1 MNTITWEKRV
11 VSMLLAVLMV
21 FSVLPVQVFAA
32 ADSPIDTSYSRA
44 MEDME
49 EEYGYRQYDLGATYT
64 KDATTFLLWAP
75 SAYDVKVTVYQ
86 AASSAAGNDFKLG
99 TFSLEKRLIGGV
111 WDGTWTLTLI
121 GDWKDLYYTYTVT
134 TAKSTRDIPDPYSYE
149 LGPDGT
155 RTRIAD
161 ISAMTPDGW
170 AFDSRVRFNADNAA
184 VYRLNITDFTAGI
197 FSDNP
202 GKIPSLTESGT
213 TVDGS
218 YFSSPST
225 GIDYL
230 KQLGVTAVELDGFCS
245 PYSVLTPNTQAAT
258 GTNDISGVCHSNVIT
273 EARALVRALHKAGI
287 SVILRLPSAFNEL
300 DNGALEGAVPNY
312 YCRLSVKGER
322 YDGSGYGYEFGT
334 ERLMYRH
341 YMITAL
347 RNWVEN
353 FHIDGFSFEQSA
365 LMDAEAF
372 QTFIDSVDS
381 DVAFFADGTCAAE
394 NRHPTLTCEGNKF
407 KRATKENTPSSVI
420 FAPVSETSLYSE
432 IAADLGVSA
441 DVRNETA
448 VKRTKL
454 AAGLL
459 AASKG
464 VFFINAGD
472 EMGNAGTKIKWENLN
487 TYYDL
492 VSYYRGLIA
501 LRKAFPAFA
510 QHGLS
515 FTRDNV
521 LSASGADSAVISG
534 TSAAEWNT
542 AAVLYNAGASRTD
555 IAVSGANAWNVVV
568 SDGFA
573 GVDSFD
579 TVTGSKVSLA
589 GNSLRVLV
597 DSESF
602 SSLGIDSGLATLEV
616 QSIDCD
622 TDQLLA
628 PSLFLLG
635 KAGTNYTLNPLPH
648 NGYMPWKNSTTG
660 GVYSKT
666 ENWPIK
672 FHYRKA
678 FDGLEDGETYYAPVS
693 FSIKNVENIDSVTAN
708 GTVLTPNAGGKYL
721 LKNAGAQT
729 VTVTDKDGN
738 SATVNVTVVVCEH
751 SGGFDGNGICNDCH
765 QRFEAK
771 VEANGTV
778 EYFRT
783 LADASAAV
791 VGSSGK
797 LTLLCDVTLD
807 DTLYIYNCTA
817 DINLNGKTVSGT
829 GAVMIG
835 ALKDGTTAN
844 ADPVLSSNGTVN
856 VPITIASGSVTVADS
871 ATFSKDITVRGK
883 LAVDG
888 AAKFDGTVILQSGG
902 SLTLKNGTY
911 KRITSDAA
919 VPYRS
924 MLAPGYLFATE
935 SGTYLDSNITVT
947 ETAET
952 LTVLECPHPNDKIG
966 DDGKCKL
973 CSAQMAV
980 KADDRF
986 FASYESA
993 VKYANTRSS
1002 CTITLLDD
1010 VIAPDDFDGDAC
1022 ITGNVTLDLN
1032 GKSINCII
1040 VGRLT
1045 LDENY
1050 NPIRLVPGTLTVKGI
1065 SGSKAEEID
1074 VLGSTLT
1081 VSGGDIGSVYLSED
1095 GASITVTGGTIEILE
1110 ADDETASVTVS
1121 GGFVESLSTSGK
1133 ASITG
1138 GTVDTVNISG
1148 TLSVS
1153 GGTGHGGENNFS
1165 GWYISDGSVTV
1176 TDGEFGKV
1184 RFLFTN
1190 NGKLTLNG
1198 GTFAGISTD
1207 KTGSSEYR
1215 SVFLSELLGKDR
1227 AFYDKDGKVVNVSDK
1242 KTLENV
1248 SVKAHEH
1255 MFRRS
1260 KCSICGYTCDHSGD
1274 DHSKPASYFRVATC
1288 SVCSSQYGSV
1298 LSDTTPPTLTI
1309 SGSVGQKALT
1319 DPVTFDKTFSKGF
1332 SVTAE
1337 ASDDSYTQEGFDHD
1351 RHYTDIH
1358 YYISSKALTVQEVE
1372 ALSFSGITATRW
1384 FGIGGDRY
1392 TLDSLPDGQYVV
1404 YFCAVD
1410 HSGNKTYAVS
1420 EGFVLDQNFP
1430 TVMIDAPF
1438 IRTLSGE
1445 EELSFCGVKEI
1456 VFEVLDDNL
1465 SQVTVTDP
1473 SALTVNESGIYTLK
1487 NNGTTQVLTATDA
1500 TGNTTRIT
1508 FRFYDKHD
1516 FDPTTDQCTRCGEK
1530 ALAKITSDAPTL
1542 WYTDAASLARDVNNT
1557 TYAGATLTLVQDVS
1571 SSTFVF
1577 SGALTVDLSGKTLTA
1592 DVISVDDGTDVT
1604 ILSSGGEGTL
1614 AANVTLNNDG
1624 DFLTMGEGLGDV
1636 TGVTVYAGHLTVK
1649 SGRYGNLTSMND
1661 SDEDTRIHLCGG
1673 SYTLLSACGSARALL
1688 GKGFRFDGI
1697 SYADAA
1703 DSTMHNVTVVSC
1715 DHVDMSESHICSDC
1729 GYTAVAGVTT
1739 VDAARVFDT
1748 IDDAI
1753 LYAEANDG
1761 CTIRL
1766 YRDAM
1771 IGDSSALSDKEGCAH
1786 LTKGNY
1792 TIDLA
1797 GKTLFL
1803 DGESSFF
1810 SGIRVEE
1817 NCRLTV
1823 SDSVGGGKIKS
1834 RLGTEVLTVASGGT
1848 LIVTGGDFTEL
1859 CMLEATDRGKLTL
1872 SGGKF
1877 NRIRSIKYYFGDAA
1891 ALMSFLDDGYAFMI
1905 GSRYANDG
1913 DVKISQ
1919 NPSCQWIADVTVVPV
1934 PLTVE
1939 TEPTDITFYKTTPD
1953 GERPTL
1959 QTTVFFVGSLSSGN
1973 LTFTLEKADGTAVE
1987 KKDIAPSAGGQKV
2000 EFSVSDAGEYRIKI
2014 EFNGY
2019 VCYTKTVTVT
2029 VSECTHPGITG
2040 ENKCTQCR
2048 CDIAATVTRGTVTT
2062 GYADIADAL
2071 AAAQTQNGCTLK
2083 LLADVDKTL
2092 LVRSGSF
2099 TIDAV
2104 GRTFGGNFNV
2114 QKGVVLT
2121 VEAAGT
2127 VFGGKIVCA
2136 KGAQL
2141 TVNGGTVKSA
2151 VNAVGTANFTDTT
2164 FESTVSGHSEM
2175 TLTKCVLKGNLSAS
2189 GIVRVETCTLSADA
2203 TALKDGE
2210 LHLSG
2215 GSYCSITANTDSKLF
2230 IYSGSYTGT
2239 VKAVAGSNVTVYNGG
2254 IYDLLAESGS
2264 KLTIE
2269 NGLFTTMLIQANAD
2283 ATLTGGYFSNI
2294 TVVGKRLMDCLG
2306 EGCAFVEDSTGTV
2319 IDGRVGIAGGVHIIS
2334 DHTHECVWKTS
2345 THEKLCGCGFV
2356 EETDLDAPVFHG
2368 IADGDIYGDTTF
2380 TVSDDND
2387 FTVTLDGKPFE
2398 PTLGKY
2404 RLIADNQPH
2413 TLVAADIAGNVRTL
2427 TVTAWK
2433 LYRVTLP
2440 SGTGYTVIG
2449 EATAGHGT
2457 DYTFEVKISE
2467 GYSKTE
2473 NYKVLVNGILKNSD
2487 NGCYTVRADGD
2498 ITVEVL
2504 GVADIT
2510 APDAEIEINENRF
2523 NSFMNSVTFGLF
2535 FKRTLNVTVTASDK
2549 GSGLQTAEYLLS
2561 ETAFADAD
2569 SVIGSW
2575 TALTVKDGKASFTI
2589 EPDKKAFVYVRVT
2602 DQSGNMRIINSDG
2615 VVVYTDS
2622 GKITESVTVTLGN
2635 SAEFEAAAG
2644 YNTARGLFV
2653 GTTPVLP
2660 AQYTV
2665 SGQKIRLSAALIDSL
2680 GAGDFTV
2687 RVLFNPLG
2695 EEYVE
2700 RTGNEAPAEVT
2711 VKLVIEKKTAAID
2724 AEGVTVSYNGS
2735 PLGSLTYTTDSDGAV
2750 TAEYKPTGADDS
2762 AYTTEAP
2769 KNAGSYTVRFTTAET
2784 AIYYAASTTVTCE
2797 ILPKEVRIV
2806 GTKVQTSRTYDGTT
2820 DAAITN
2826 VGTLSENFDGKN
2838 LTIVQGMA
2846 AYADKNV
2853 GTDKTVS
2860 FSGFALAGSAA
2871 GNYTLVAQPT
2881 AVKADIT
2888 PREVTINGTTVETT
2902 RAYDGTAD
2910 AVITNIGTLS
2920 ENFDGE
2926 NLTIVKGTAFYNSK
2940 HIGIN
2945 KTVSFADFALAGS
2958 AAGNYTLV
2966 AQPTAVKADITPRGI
2981 TINGVT
2987 VEAAKTYDGTSDAVI
3002 TNAGTPSENFDGENL
3017 TIGKGTA
3024 TYADKNVGTDKTVYL
3039 SGFAL
3044 TGSAAGNYMMID
3056 QPTAVKADITPKE
3069 VTINGTAAEATKIYD
3084 GTIDAVITNIGTL
3097 SENFDGKNLT
3107 IVEGTAAYADKNV
3120 GTGKT
3125 VSFSGFALEGSAAGN
3140 YTLTAQPA
3148 AVKAD
3153 ITPKELTVGNLKIKT
3168 KSFDGTNRAEFDG
3181 TPTLEGVLDGDTVS
3195 LIPGTPTFDRVEI
3208 GSNLP
3213 ISFTE
3218 FALFGDPV
3226 TIGNYTL
3233 RQPSGITASITEYVP
3248 DGSEYTADSADWIC
3262 TDFTV
3267 TANGDWLVGLTADP
3281 NGEWSH
3287 RLTRSEETSDG
3298 KLTFYLK
3305 NSANGAIST
3314 AVTVKYK
3321 IDKTVPTAE
3330 VTLNERSQFQ
3340 TVLNRISF
3348 GLFYNEEVRVKLTAK
3363 DEASGIRSIG
3373 YYKSDCV
3380 LTEADVRAITD
3391 WTEKDSLNIAAKD
3404 KDRFIVYVRV
3414 EDNAGN
3420 VTYIGSDGAIF
3431 DTAAPEIS
3439 GVENENTYYVTRRVQ
3454 VTDDN
3459 LKTVT
3464 VNGTEVGSSF
3474 LLAGDLDIT
3483 YTVKAT
3489 DKAGNEIEYTIIMKP
3504 IASLSQA
3511 IAAITEENVKADDA
3525 QAILDAEAKLLAV
3538 KDAFDKNES
3547 TTEEW
3552 QRLLAALEN
3561 CKNLS
3566 ARIERTAKEMARLTE
3581 AVGAY
3586 RTETVKSTDKA
3597 ALETLKADIDAL
3609 LDGDNLTA
3617 AQRQTAENLKAAVQ
3631 ALLDRISAAKDAAE
3645 KAEIIAVKDI
3655 TADNVRREDKDALL
3669 LAKDALEK
3677 ALEEFDGNYTDDER
3691 QTLETRLDKVKKAL
3705 AAIENVEIVLAEI
3718 DKLPDVRNVR
3728 LSDKDTVLRVK
3739 KDIDSLT
3746 DHEKEMLGKDAI
3758 KKVNA
3763 LIEQLEKLY
3772 LTFDDPRIIEG
3783 ENQEWVIDS
3792 DKNARFV
3799 SNADFD
3805 EFMEVLVDDRT
3816 LDPKHYIVSEGST
3829 VVELKVSYLKTLAL
3843 GEHTLSIIS
3852 RSGRADTVF
3861 TIVKEPG
3868 KKPPQTGDNG
3878 NPALW
3883 LVLMII
3889 SGGALAGAAISE
3901 KRRRSGK

>member
-32 ADSPIDTSYSRA
+32 TDSPIDTSYSRA

-49 EEYGYRQYDLGATYT
+49 EEYGYHEYDLGATYE
-64 KDATTFLLWAP
+64 KDATTFRLWAP

-111 WDGTWTLTLI
+111 WDGTWTITLV

-134 TAKSTRDIPDPYSYE
+134 TAKSTQEIPDPYSYE

-161 ISAMTPDGW
+161 ISTMTPDGW
-170 AFDSRVRFNADNAA
+170 ASDSRVRFDADNAV
-184 VYRLNITDFTAGI
+184 VYRLNITDFTADI
-197 FSDNP
+197 FTADA
-202 GKIPSLTESGT
+202 GKFPSLTESGAT
-213 TVDGS
+213 ING
-218 YFSSPST
+218 SPSFPSA

-245 PYSVLTPNTQAAT
+245 PYSVLTPNTQAAAVSS
-258 GTNDISGVCHSNVIT
+258 DVIT
-273 EARALVRALHKAGI
+273 EARALVQALHQAGI

-365 LMDAEAF
+365 LMDVEAF

-381 DVAFFADGTCAAE
+381 DVAFFADGTCVAE
-394 NRHPTLTCEGNKF
+394 NRHPTLTCEGNRF
-407 KRATKENTPSSVI
+407 KRATKKNTPSSVI

-510 QHGLS
+510 QSGLS

-521 LSASGADSAVISG
+521 LSASGADSAVMGG

-542 AAVLYNAGASRTD
+542 VAVLYNTD
-555 IAVSGANAWNVVV
+555 ETRADFTVAGANAWNVVV

-597 DSESF
+597 DSGSF
-602 SSLGIDSGLATLEV
+602 SSLGIDSGMKKMKIQFVDFETAQPIASDV
-616 QSIDCD
+616 I
-622 TDQLLA
+622 
-628 PSLFLLG
+628 LLG
-635 KAGTNYTLNPLPH
+635 IAGTNYQISPLPR
-648 NGYMPWKNSTTG
+648 NGYMPKDNGSIVGQFGDAPGSTFYY
-660 GVYSKT
+660 V
-666 ENWPIK
+666 
-672 FHYRKA
+672 KA
-678 FDGLEDGETYYAPVS
+678 FDGLEEGETYYAPVS
-693 FSIKNVENIDSVTAN
+693 FSIKNVENIDSVMAN

-721 LKNAGAQT
+721 LRNAGAQT
-729 VTVTDKDGN
+729 VTVTDKNGN

-751 SGGFDGNGICNDCH
+751 EGGFDKNGICNDCH

-771 VEANGTV
+771 VEANGAV

-783 LADASAAV
+783 LADAAAAV
-791 VGSSGK
+791 VGSNGM
-797 LTLLCDVTLD
+797 LTLLCDITLN
-807 DTLYIYNCTA
+807 DTLYIYNCA
-817 DINLNGKTVSGT
+817 ANLNLNGKTVSGT
-829 GAVMIG
+829 GTVIIG
-835 ALKDGTTAN
+835 TSQDNVTADTDLK
-844 ADPVLSSNGTVN
+844 LRSYGTVN
-856 VPITIASGSVTVADS
+856 VPITVAYGSVTVTDAV
-871 ATFSKDITVRGK
+871 TFSKDVTVRGN

-888 AAKFDGTVILQSGG
+888 TAMFDGAVILQSSGF
-902 SLTLKNGTY
+902 LALKDGTY
-911 KRITSDAA
+911 KCIRSDSEISLG
-919 VPYRS
+919 S

-935 SGTYLDSNITVT
+935 SGTYLDSDITVT

-952 LTVLECPHPNDKIG
+952 LTVLECLHPNDRIG
-966 DDGKCKL
+966 DDGKCSL
-973 CSAQMAV
+973 CSTQMAV

-986 FASYESA
+986 FSSYESA

-1010 VIAPDDFDGDAC
+1010 VFASADFDGDAC

-1040 VGRLT
+1040 VGLMT
-1045 LDENY
+1045 FDEEY
-1050 NPIRLVPGTLTVKGI
+1050 NPISLVPGTLTVKGTD
-1065 SGSKAEEID
+1065 GSKVQEID
-1074 VLGSTLT
+1074 AVGGSTLT
-1081 VSGGDIGSVYLSED
+1081 VSGGDIGTVYLFEGDTS
-1095 GASITVTGGTIEILE
+1095 ATVTGGTIDILE
-1110 ADDETASVTVS
+1110 ADDEAASVTVS
-1121 GGFVESLSTSGK
+1121 GGFVESFSTSGK

-1138 GTVDTVNISG
+1138 GTVGTVNTSG

-1165 GWYISDGSVTV
+1165 GWCISDGSVTV

-1198 GTFAGISTD
+1198 GTFVGISTD

-1227 AFYDKDGKVVNVSDK
+1227 AFYDADDKIVNVSDK

-1255 MFRRS
+1255 TFRRS

-1319 DPVTFDKTFSKGF
+1319 DSVTFDKTFSKGF

-1337 ASDDSYTQEGFDHD
+1337 ASDDSYIQEGFDWD
-1351 RHYTDIH
+1351 RHYTDI
-1358 YYISSKALTVQEVE
+1358 YYYVSSKALTVQEVE
-1372 ALSFSGITATRW
+1372 ALPFSGITATRW
-1384 FGIGGDRY
+1384 LSIGGDRY
-1392 TLDSLPDGQYVV
+1392 TLDNLSDGQHVI
-1404 YFCAVD
+1404 YFCAKD

-1430 TVMIDAPF
+1430 EVIIDAP
-1438 IRTLSGE
+1438 IVRNLSGE
-1445 EELSFCGVKEI
+1445 EEITLCGAKEV

-1508 FRFYDKHD
+1508 FRFYEKHD
-1516 FDPTTDQCTRCGEK
+1516 FDPTTDQCTHCGEK

-1542 WYTDAASLARDVNNT
+1542 WYTDAASLARDVSNT

-1577 SGALTVDLSGKTLTA
+1577 SGALTVDLNGKKLTA
-1592 DVISVDDGTDVT
+1592 DVISIEGGADVT
-1604 ILSSGGEGTL
+1604 ILSSDGEGTL
-1614 AANVTLNNDG
+1614 AANVTLNGDG
-1624 DFLTMGEGLGDV
+1624 GTLTMGEGLGDV

-1649 SGRYGNLTSMND
+1649 SGRYGELISTNS

-1673 SYTLLSACGSARALL
+1673 SYAILSACGSARALL

-1697 SYADAA
+1697 PYADAA

-1715 DHVDMSESHICSDC
+1715 DHADMGESHVCNGC

-1739 VDAARVFDT
+1739 ADTTRVFDT
-1748 IDDAI
+1748 IDEAI
-1753 LYAEANDG
+1753 LYAEENDG

-1771 IGDSSALSDKEGCAH
+1771 IGSSSALLDGDYAC

-1792 TIDLA
+1792 TINLA

-1803 DGESSFF
+1803 DGETSFF
-1810 SGIRVEE
+1810 GGIRVEG
-1817 NCRLTV
+1817 NCRLTIA
-1823 SDSVGGGKIKS
+1823 DPAGGGKIKS

-1848 LIVTGGDFTEL
+1848 LIITDGDFTEL
-1859 CMLEATDRGKLTL
+1859 CMLEVSDQGKLTL
-1872 SGGKF
+1872 SGGRF
-1877 NRIRSIKYYFGDAA
+1877 SRIRSIKYYFGDAQ
-1891 ALMSFLDDGYAFMI
+1891 ALMSFLDDGYAFMM

-1913 DVKISQ
+1913 DVKINQ
-1919 NPSCQWIADVTVVPV
+1919 NPNCQWIADVTVVPV
-1934 PLTVE
+1934 PLTVGV
-1939 TEPTDITFYKTTPD
+1939 EPTDITFYKTTPD

-1959 QTTVFFVGSLSSGN
+1959 QAMIFYAGPIGGGE

-1987 KKDIAPSAGGQKV
+1987 TKNVTPSSRQNV

-2040 ENKCTQCR
+2040 ENKCTQCH
-2048 CDIAATVTRGTVTT
+2048 CDIAATVTSGTVTT

-2092 LVRSGSF
+2092 LVRSGNF
-2099 TIDAV
+2099 TIDAA

-2127 VFGGKIVCA
+2127 VFSGKIVCA

-2141 TVNGGTVKSA
+2141 TVNGGTVKGA

-2189 GIVRVETCTLSADA
+2189 GIVRAETCTLSADA

-2230 IYSGSYTGT
+2230 IYSGSFTGT

-2269 NGLFTTMLIQANAD
+2269 NGLFTTVLIQANTD

-2306 EGCAFVEDSTGTV
+2306 EGCAYAEDSTGTV
-2319 IDGRVGIAGGVHIIS
+2319 IDGRVGIAGGVHIIT

-2356 EETDLDAPVFHG
+2356 EETDLDAPTFSG

-2380 TVSDDND
+2380 TVNDDND
-2387 FTVTLDGKPFE
+2387 FTVALDGEPFE

-2413 TLVAADIAGNVRTL
+2413 TLVATDIAGNVRTL

-2473 NYKVLVNGILKNSD
+2473 NYKVLVNGILKTSD

-2498 ITVEVL
+2498 LTVEVL

-2549 GSGLQTAEYLLS
+2549 GSGLQTTEYLLS

-2575 TALTVKDGKASFTI
+2575 TSLTVKDGKASFTI

-2602 DQSGNMRIINSDG
+2602 DRSGNMRIINSDG

-2635 SAEFEAAAG
+2635 SAEFEVAAG
-2644 YNTARGLFV
+2644 YNTVRGLFI

-2665 SGQKIRLSAALIDSL
+2665 SGQKIQLSAALIDSL

-2797 ILPKEVRIV
+2797 ILPKEVHIV
-2806 GTKVQTSRTYDGTT
+2806 GTKVQSTRTYDGTT
-2820 DAAITN
+2820 DAVITN

-2838 LTIVQGMA
+2838 LTIVEGTA

-2853 GTDKTVS
+2853 GTGKTVS
-2860 FSGFALAGSAA
+2860 FSGFALEGSAA
-2871 GNYTLVAQPT
+2871 GNYTLVAQP
-2881 AVKADIT
+2881 AEVKADIT
-2888 PREVTINGTTVETT
+2888 PREITINGVTVEAT

-2945 KTVSFADFALAGS
+2945 KTVSFADFALEGS
-2958 AAGNYTLV
+2958 AAGNYALTN
-2966 AQPTAVKADITPRGI
+2966 QPTAVKADITPRGI

-3002 TNAGTPSENFDGENL
+3002 TNIGTPSENFDGENL

-3024 TYADKNVGTDKTVYL
+3024 TYADKNVGIDKTVYL

-3044 TGSAAGNYMMID
+3044 TGSAAGNYMLID
-3056 QPTAVKADITPKE
+3056 QPTAVKADITPRE
-3069 VTINGTAAEATKIYD
+3069 ITINGTAAEATKIYD
-3084 GTIDAVITNIGTL
+3084 GTTDAVITNIGTL
-3097 SENFDGKNLT
+3097 SENFDGENLT

-3125 VSFSGFALEGSAAGN
+3125 VSFTGFALEGSAAGN
-3140 YTLTAQPA
+3140 YTLIAQPA

-3226 TIGNYTL
+3226 TVGNYTL

-3281 NGEWSH
+3281 NGEWL
-3287 RLTRSEETSDG
+3287 RQLTRSEETSNG

-3321 IDKTVPTAE
+3321 IDKTAPTAE

-3373 YYKSDCV
+3373 YYKSDRV

-3439 GVENENTYYVTRRVQ
+3439 GVENKKTYYVTRRMQ

-3459 LKTVT
+3459 LQTVT
-3464 VNGTEVGSSF
+3464 VNDTKVGSSF

-3489 DKAGNEIEYTIIMKP
+3489 DKAGNETEYTVIMKP

-3525 QAILDAEAKLLAV
+3525 QAILDTEAKLLAV

-3631 ALLDRISAAKDAAE
+3631 ALLDRISAAKDAAQ

-3677 ALEEFDGNYTDDER
+3677 ALEDFDGNYTDDER
-3691 QTLETRLDKVKKAL
+3691 QTLETRLDNVKKAL

-3718 DKLPDVRNVR
+3718 DKLPDVRSVR

-3868 KKPPQTGDNG
+3868 KKPPQTGDSS

-3883 LVLMII
+3883 LALMII
-3889 SGGALAGAAISE
+3889 SGGALAGAAISK
-3901 KRRRSGK
+3901 KRRRSAK